1 MKVINS
7 HAHGSMDY
15 AIAAFL
21 FLSPSY
27 FNLPETTSVFTYVL
41 AGLHLVLTVLT
52 NYRLGLFKI
61 IPFRVHGLIEL
72 VVAISLFGIA
82 YYLGD
87 VDGKLSQ
94 YFFASFGLALMLIWV
109 LTDYKGTKTRG
120 F

>member
-15 AIAAFL
+15 AIVAFL

-27 FNLPETTSVFTYVL
+27 FNLPETTSVFTYIFGSV
-41 AGLHLVLTVLT
+41 HLLLTAFT
-52 NYRLGLFKI
+52 DFRLGLLRR

-72 VVAISLFGIA
+72 AEVLVLFCIA
-82 YYLGD
+82 YYLGGIE
-87 VDGKLSQ
+87 GKLPQ
-94 YFFASFGLALMLIWV
+94 YFYSSLGISILLIWM
-109 LTDYKGTKTRG
+109 LTDYTGTKTRG